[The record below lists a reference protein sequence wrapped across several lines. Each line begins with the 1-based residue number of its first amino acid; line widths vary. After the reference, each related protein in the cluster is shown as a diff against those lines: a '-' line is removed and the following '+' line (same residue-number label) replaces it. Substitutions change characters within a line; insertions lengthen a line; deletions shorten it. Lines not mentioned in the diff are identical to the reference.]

1 MGQVLQFRLPPARD
15 EVQPG
20 AELDLLS
27 AVDFALR
34 DLIDPETTP
43 VERMEACPPGGIFT
57 LVHLRNPDATQQARD
72 AE

>member
-34 DLIDPETTP
+34 DLIDIANHVTL
-43 VERMEACPPGGIFT
+43 EA
-57 LVHLRNPDATQQARD
+57 VREQAKACHAMLAAAYD
-72 AE
+72 AEFERA